1 MRTTL
6 HALPLM
12 LSLGFSGAALADSPT
27 PGLQSSDI
35 LPAPTSRPLTVSYFG
50 ETLARPGLR
59 LATELTVARLGE
71 HRLFVE
77 PALGGYFH
85 RAHSLG
91 LFAESLIGYRHAFG
105 PRFRMEALVG
115 LGYLHTF
122 VDGTVYEA
130 GSTSTPSEVMNLG
143 RPSVMPSAA
152 VSFRWN
158 LSGAGSA
165 PASLF
170 VRPRVFWQAP
180 YNQGSLMHPA
190 VEVGFTLPVSL

>member
-12 LSLGFSGAALADSPT
+12 LSLGLSGAALADSPA
-27 PGLQSSDI
+27 PGLESSDV
-35 LPAPTSRPLTVSYFG
+35 LPAPTSLPLTVSYFG

-115 LGYLHTF
+115 VGYLHTF
-122 VDGTVYEA
+122 VDGTMYEA
-130 GSTSTPSEVMNLG
+130 RGTSTPSAVTNLG

-158 LSGAGSA
+158 LGREANTS
-165 PASLF
+165 PSLF

-180 YNQGSLMHPA
+180 YNQGSLMHAA
-190 VEVGFTLPVSL
+190 VEAGFTLPVSL

>member
-1 MRTTL
+1 
-6 HALPLM
+6 M
-12 LSLGFSGAALADSPT
+12 LSLGLSGAALADSPAT
-27 PGLQSSDI
+27 GLESSHL
-35 LPAPTSRPLTVSYFG
+35 LPPPTSLPLTVSYFG

-59 LATELTVARLGE
+59 LATELTLARLGE

-91 LFAESLIGYRHAFG
+91 LFAESLMGYRHAFG

-130 GSTSTPSEVMNLG
+130 RGTSTPSPVTNLG

-158 LSGAGSA
+158 LAREASA
-165 PASLF
+165 PPSLF

-180 YNQGSLMHPA
+180 YHQGSLMHAA
-190 VEVGFTLPVSL
+190 VEVGLTLPVSL